1 MISLDDRDLWF
12 LRRRKQIL
20 EHMELEMGAK
30 AVLYENTKQLRI
42 FGPKANRVEAEA
54 VLRTKL
60 VNGQLFP

>member
-1 MISLDDRDLWF
+1 
-12 LRRRKQIL
+12 
-20 EHMELEMGAK
+20 MELEMGAK